1 MMNMS
6 LIDLEERNPDK
17 SDLLG
22 KRHECFGSK
31 GMYCDRSLIAC
42 LHTTRVIIRCLIY
55 WISMATI

>member
-1 MMNMS
+1 MFQMMNMS

-42 LHTTRVIIRCLIY
+42 LHTCY
-55 WISMATI
+55 Y